1 VRRRLVEGRR
11 VFGCAFPEP
20 RHESV
25 ERVGVHGLH
34 EVIVEAGRH
43 RLLLDVLSPIAG
55 ERDEDDL
62 LERASGRRREQSS
75 ITIRSQQGNPTL
87 RIGV

>member
-1 VRRRLVEGRR
+1 MRRRLVEGRR

-43 RLLLDVLSPIAG
+43 LLLDVLSPIAG